1 MQIELTYKGDRIEG
15 HSHKFDHQHLLSVGE
30 VDITVDG
37 ETTRFKA
44 PAIIY
49 IAKGKCHHMKAI
61 SDYTLGYCIHP
72 IRNGERV
79 EDIVCPHTIP
89 KGVDIDG
96 TTMFLTDDYAE
107 TFDKEFS
114 KKK

>member
-1 MQIELTYKGDRIEG
+1 MQIELNYEGDTIEG

-30 VDITVDG
+30 VDVTVDG

-44 PAIIY
+44 PSIVF
-49 IAKGKCHHMKAI
+49 IAKNKNHSMRAV

-96 TTMFLTDDYAE
+96 VAMFLADDYAE
-107 TFDKEFS
+107 SFDKEFT